1 MNEIEAIKEL
11 QDSIDLPFEY
21 VVSEEATKMAV
32 NALEKQVPKK
42 PRKTNSYRGI
52 FRRIYAYVCPNCGN
66 ACLEKQANERQ
77 NTMFCWNCGQKLD
90 WGGRR

>member
-1 MNEIEAIKEL
+1 MIESEAIKEL
-11 QDSIDLPFEY
+11 QESIDLPFGY

-66 ACLEKQANERQ
+66 ACLEKTGKRTSGYNVLLELWAEV
-77 NTMFCWNCGQKLD
+77 GL
-90 WGGRR
+90 G